1 MRFFISEPARAA
13 AFLLL
18 ISTAGHAQAGTT
30 NPSSPPRPPAASE
43 QGLEDTTAGC
53 AHPFGLR
60 QGQDLEYQL
69 LDARGKAVG
78 TWRYSVLSI
87 SRDSMGKKK
96 PVPTTKIRL
105 KSGFYDLSNRVL
117 QQQDLS
123 YFCRQDTTF
132 TDGLGEINYAG
143 LKSFRDRRL
152 VYQGTPLAWPN
163 QPAVGSRL
171 APGGAA
177 VQVSSPSVSIAKV
190 TTTLSQRRVLS
201 GPAPVTVPAGTF
213 SCYAVESQREMA
225 TAARVDLVLKS
236 GGREVNYYSPAVGIV
251 KTEYFDK
258 NNKLLQTRVL
268 SKR

>member
-1 MRFFISEPARAA
+1 MRFFVPKSARAA
-13 AFLLL
+13 SFFLL
-18 ISTAGHAQAGTT
+18 ISTVSHAQAGPT
-30 NPSSPPRPPAASE
+30 SPPQSPRPLATSE
-43 QGLEDTTAGC
+43 RYLEDTTAGC
-53 AHPFGLR
+53 THPFGLR

-69 LDARGKAVG
+69 LDAKGKAVG
-78 TWRYSVLSI
+78 TLRYSVLSV
-87 SRDSMGKKK
+87 SRDSTGKKK
-96 PVPTTKIRL
+96 PVPTTKVRL

-123 YFCRQDTTF
+123 YFCRRDTTF

-163 QPAVGSRL
+163 QPTVGSRL

-190 TTTLSQRRVLS
+190 ITTLNQRRVLS
-201 GPAPVTVPAGTF
+201 GPVPVTVPAGTF

-225 TAARVDLVLKS
+225 TAARVDLILKS
-236 GGREVNYYSPAVGIV
+236 GGREVNYYSPAVGII
-251 KTEYFDK
+251 KSEYFDK

>member
-1 MRFFISEPARAA
+1 MRFFVPKSARAA
-13 AFLLL
+13 SFFLL
-18 ISTAGHAQAGTT
+18 ISTVSHAQVGPT
-30 NPSSPPRPPAASE
+30 SPPQSPRPLATSE
-43 QGLEDTTAGC
+43 RYLEDTTAGC
-53 AHPFGLR
+53 THPFGLR

-69 LDARGKAVG
+69 LDAKGKTVG
-78 TWRYSVLSI
+78 TWRYSVLSV
-87 SRDSMGKKK
+87 SRDSTGKKK
-96 PVPTTKIRL
+96 PVPTTKVRL
-105 KSGFYDLSNRVL
+105 KSGFYDLSNRVQ

-123 YFCRQDTTF
+123 YFCRRDTTF

-163 QPAVGSRL
+163 QPTVGSRL

-190 TTTLSQRRVLS
+190 ITTLNQRRVLS
-201 GPAPVTVPAGTF
+201 GPVPVTVPAGTF

-225 TAARVDLVLKS
+225 TAARVDLILKS
-236 GGREVNYYSPAVGIV
+236 GGREVNYYSPAVGII
-251 KTEYFDK
+251 KSEYFDK